1 MITAVHVITQLELG
15 GAQENT
21 LTTCAG
27 LDRRR
32 FRVSLWSGSGG
43 ILDAEAAQIPE
54 LDRQLLPSLVRPVR
68 PGRDARCLAELVVR
82 LKKARRAHQAAGHDP
97 RAFIVHTHSSKAGI
111 LGRAAAR
118 AAGVPIIVHSIHG
131 FGFHPGQHPAKH
143 ALFVEA
149 ERAAAR
155 LTDAF
160 ISVSRA
166 SLDEALSRH
175 IVRPDQRS
183 LVIRSGFDLEAFLAE
198 TAGGPGLR
206 RELGLG
212 PEDEVLVSVANLK
225 PQKDPLTLVAA
236 MAILHQR
243 RPGAVMLYAGDGE
256 LRGVVEAEITRRGLG
271 SCFRLLG
278 WRRDIPALIAAG
290 DVVVLSSIYEGLPR
304 SAVQA
309 VLAER
314 PFVGTRVDGT
324 PEIIRHG
331 KNGYLVD
338 PEDPEALAGAME
350 QALRVHPV
358 DPEDRVRVRAW
369 DAKTMVQEQE
379 QLYEELVRSR

>member
-1 MITAVHVITQLELG
+1 MITVVHVITQLELG

-32 FRVSLWSGSGG
+32 FRVSLWSGGGG
-43 ILDAEAAQIPE
+43 ILDAEAAHIPA
-54 LDRQLLPSLVRPVR
+54 LDRQLVPSLVRAVR
-68 PGRDARCLAELVVR
+68 PALDARCLAELVTK
-82 LKKARRAHQAAGHDP
+82 LKRARREHEAAGHDP

-111 LGRAAAR
+111 LGRAAAK

-155 LTDAF
+155 VTDAF
-160 ISVSRA
+160 ISVSRT
-166 SLDEALSRH
+166 SLDEALSRK
-175 IVRPDQRS
+175 IVRPTQRS
-183 LVIRSGFDLEAFLAE
+183 TVIRSGFDLEAFRAE
-198 TAGGPGLR
+198 MAGGPALRATLGLR
-206 RELGLG
+206 

-236 MAILHQR
+236 MALLHQR

-256 LRGVVEAEITRRGLG
+256 LRGAVEAEIQRRALG
-271 SCFRLLG
+271 GCFRLLG

-331 KNGYLVD
+331 KNGYLVE
-338 PEDPEALAGAME
+338 PKDPEALAGAME
-350 QALRVHPV
+350 QALRLRPV
-358 DPEDRVRVRAW
+358 DPEDRRLVQAW
-369 DAKTMVQEQE
+369 DAKTMVREQE
-379 QLYEELVRSR
+379 QLYEELVRAR